1 MLVAE
6 FRHKANFSGFI
17 YQIQGNIDSF
27 ISIDAGTIFMGREE
41 SNAPRRA
48 FDYSIT
54 GTVAATDSTD
64 KWISFSL
71 LNESYFYITH
81 YELQQR
87 KREAVHFMEQWSF
100 EAYDGNN
107 WTKLDTSW
115 NDDSFNK
122 TGAQKI
128 MPCTRGIY
136 QQFRIREEGQNILVL
151 NRIDIYGIFCQ
162 NKEICISYLR
172 LKFTN
177 RQSRINHIPLCSIFL
192 IIKS

>member
-6 FRHKANFSGFI
+6 FRHSSNFTGFI

-27 ISIDAGTIFMGREE
+27 ITIKSGSVYENKTVHNPR
-41 SNAPRRA
+41 NA
-48 FDYSIT
+48 FNYSHYGEPAAT
-54 GTVAATDSTD
+54 GTTD

-71 LNESYFYITH
+71 LNNNFFYVTH

-87 KREAVHFMEQWSF
+87 TDAERHFMEEWSF